1 MLKQKIE
8 VQAYLSEQ
16 LQLFRCENELSQE
29 QMAEHLHIVPRSYFD
44 LEHNKYALSTNTF
57 ICFILLLSDDQLLYL
72 RDNLRGIIE
81 GEKANREVFQ
91 WYA

>member
-16 LQLFRCENELSQE
+16 LQLFRCENGLSQE

-44 LEHNKYALSTNTF
+44 LEHNKYALSLNTF
-57 ICFILLLSDDQLLYL
+57 ICFILLLSDGQLLYL

-81 GEKANREVFQ
+81 GRGDSRDIF
-91 WYA
+91 